1 MTTSGKHRTPS
12 ADNLSARS
20 TTTQQLLES
29 SYQKVLNKY
38 KEFLSE
44 QVITADD
51 LAFIPDPNVRK
62 AILAKAAR
70 ESGGKNVP
78 ELSYRNTA
86 NERIR
91 EKLPQLRKYS
101 DAELNALKQDDRK
114 FFDVAYA
121 KYGGY
126 QYRGRGPIQITGKEQ
141 YAQIDK
147 DLGLK
152 GALVKDP
159 DMLLRDPQL
168 AKQASLQY
176 LKNAKLDQYQAK
188 DPKDAA
194 QRVIQAIGG
203 KAYAPGTK
211 LGQSEL
217 SAVEKIMPVV
227 GAGATSVA
235 QTTTMPAVKPP
246 APPTPPIKPAPDV
259 AATTTPPAKPG
270 IDVATTTTTVPGA
283 DMVASVD
290 RPIVPKDTKLLSSP
304 PPGVNFKDVFD
315 MPAYLK
321 ATDRED
327 MTKFIKSTPAGQAYK
342 KSLAER
348 YELFKKQNNNQ
359 LN

>member
-1 MTTSGKHRTPS
+1 MTTGSKRGTNGANES
-12 ADNLSARS
+12 LARS
-20 TTTQQLLES
+20 TTKAQLLEN
-29 SYQKVLNKY
+29 SYIKVLNKY

-44 QVITADD
+44 QVITYDD
-51 LAFIPDPNVRK
+51 LTFIPDPNVRR
-62 AILAKAAR
+62 AVLAKAAR
-70 ESGGKNVP
+70 ESGGKNVG
-78 ELSYRNTA
+78 ELSYRTTP

-91 EKLPQLRKYS
+91 QVLPQLKKYS
-101 DAELNALKQDDRK
+101 DAELNSLKQDDQK
-114 FFDVAYA
+114 FFDVAY
-121 KYGGY
+121 KNVGGY
-126 QYRGRGPIQITGKEQ
+126 QYRGRGPIQITGIKNYQEL
-141 YAQIDK
+141 DK
-147 DLGLK
+147 QLGLK

-159 DMLLRDPQL
+159 DLILKDPAI
-168 AKQASLQY
+168 AKAATVQY
-176 LKNAKLDQYQAK
+176 LKNAGLDKYQAK
-188 DPKDAA
+188 DPRDAA
-194 QRVIQAIGG
+194 QIVIQKIGG

-227 GAGATSVA
+227 GAGATSLA

-246 APPTPPIKPAPDV
+246 APPTPPIKPAPDLT
-259 AATTTPPAKPG
+259 ATTTPPAKPG

-283 DMVASVD
+283 DMVAAVD

-342 KSLAER
+342 KSLSER